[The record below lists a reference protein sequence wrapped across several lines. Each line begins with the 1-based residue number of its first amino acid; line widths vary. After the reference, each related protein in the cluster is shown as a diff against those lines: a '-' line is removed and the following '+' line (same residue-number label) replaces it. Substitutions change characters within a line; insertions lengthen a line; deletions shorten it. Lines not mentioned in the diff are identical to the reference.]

1 MDRED
6 TVDDRCDVVDLH
18 AEEDG
23 EGVADEPGHSKPKQ
37 GQSLLPTARSMYDV
51 KRQYENVLNKTRY

>member
-6 TVDDRCDVVDLH
+6 TVDDRGDVVDLH

-23 EGVADEPGHSKPKQ
+23 EGVADEPGYSKPKQ

-51 KRQYENVLNKTRY
+51 KRQ